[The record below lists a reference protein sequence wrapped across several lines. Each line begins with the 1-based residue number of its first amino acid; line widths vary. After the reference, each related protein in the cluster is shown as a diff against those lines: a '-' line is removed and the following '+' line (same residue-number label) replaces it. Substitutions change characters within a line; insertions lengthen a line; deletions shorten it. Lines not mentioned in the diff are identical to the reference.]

1 MSRLYGFLA
10 MLAFCFILAPVLA
23 YVRGGW
29 DAYVSHGVLAI
40 LFAIIAVAIKTQY
53 YWEDE

>member
-1 MSRLYGFLA
+1 MSKLYGFLA
-10 MLAFCFILAPVLA
+10 MLAVCFTLAPVLA

-29 DAYVSHGVLAI
+29 DAYVAHGVLAI